1 MEKYQVFP
9 GQNYQA
15 NVIGFTG
22 LQEVSVIHVYENT
35 ATVLIKETA
44 ETGVAK
50 LCNFLVGTT
59 QLVSWC
65 SFINQSMGSHL
76 PSNML

>member
-22 LQEVSVIHVYENT
+22 LQEVSVIHVYESKKQLKQ
-35 ATVLIKETA
+35 VLRNYVI
-44 ETGVAK
+44 
-50 LCNFLVGTT
+50 F
-59 QLVSWC
+59 
-65 SFINQSMGSHL
+65 
-76 PSNML
+76 

>member
-1 MEKYQVFP
+1 MKIVTLLFLNFNYYSFEIRLMKEIKHGKYQVFP

-50 LCNFLVGTT
+50 LCIF
-59 QLVSWC
+59 
-65 SFINQSMGSHL
+65 
-76 PSNML
+76 